1 MKHYPASKPAL
12 KYLITGLL
20 LTTLTPVINRYY
32 PLPDGMRG
40 FITGLG
46 LAIEMIAIV
55 KLQRS
60 RQKQQ
65 ICQL

>member
-12 KYLITGLL
+12 WYLITGLL

-32 PLPDGMRG
+32 PLPDSMRG

-60 RQKQQ
+60 RQKQH
-65 ICQL
+65 ICQI